1 MFKPLQSLFVSS
13 PHKASVQDVKYFI
26 QEWLKSELKS
36 ERVLCEAVEGDRVHI
51 RVGSPTLKQE
61 MLLAQS
67 DLEEAL
73 LHELAYQVRSWRV
86 RIG

>member
-1 MFKPLQSLFVSS
+1 MFTPLQSLFAST
-13 PHKASVQDVKYFI
+13 PHKASVEDVKYFI
-26 QEWLKSELKS
+26 QEWLKRELKS
-36 ERVLCEAVEGDRVHI
+36 ERVLCEAVEGDRAHI

-61 MLLAQS
+61 MLLLQP

-73 LHELAYQVRSWRV
+73 THELAYQVRHWRV